1 MVYTITNFY
10 SRECKKTVCS
20 TLCKESDFTRSCS
33 EDKCPSHGEFK
44 LQGTRLRLY
53 SLSRVVFILTDL
65 GERDDISNPTKGIL
79 LVYGEGKWGTVC
91 AEANVTTEIGE
102 VICNSLQLG
111 KFVRTQNYLDSDF
124 AKDAEETIT
133 RSWLKAGIQ
142 PIDDNF

>member
-1 MVYTITNFY
+1 MPFTWRVQT
-10 SRECKKTVCS
+10 SRYKTQ
-20 TLCKESDFTRSCS
+20 TF
-33 EDKCPSHGEFK
+33 
-44 LQGTRLRLY
+44 

-142 PIDDNF
+142 AI

>member
-1 MVYTITNFY
+1 MNARKRFVEPCVRNLTLRVRVLKTNVLCMASSNFKVYN
-10 SRECKKTVCS
+10 
-20 TLCKESDFTRSCS
+20 SD
-33 EDKCPSHGEFK
+33 
-44 LQGTRLRLY
+44 LLAYQGY
-53 SLSRVVFILTDL
+53 FIFTDL

-142 PIDDNF
+142 PINENFYCRPSSECP

>member
-1 MVYTITNFY
+1 MPFAWRVQT
-10 SRECKKTVCS
+10 SRYKTQICL
-20 TLCKESDFTRSCS
+20 TY
-33 EDKCPSHGEFK
+33 
-44 LQGTRLRLY
+44 QGC
-53 SLSRVVFILTDL
+53 FILTDL

-79 LVYGEGKWGTVC
+79 LVYGDGKWGTVC

-133 RSWLKAGIQ
+133 RSWLKAGVQ
-142 PIDDNF
+142 PIDENF